1 MIIGLCLGVLLL
13 ITIFSVITGNVFTS
27 YSDVIGVDGTVLV
40 NGTATDFIVS
50 DQTIIFQ
57 VDGLI
62 GAMVMIVVLATLIA
76 VIGLRVLAS
85 GLSETSVKTLRTSIA
100 YGGLWGVLSVLSY
113 GLIVSIQTFGSII
126 YVVLTLLFVIGVFI
140 KLGDNG

>member
-1 MIIGLCLGVLLL
+1 MIVGFCLGVLLL

-27 YSDVIGVDGTVLV
+27 YSDVIGVDSTVLV
-40 NGTATDFIVS
+40 NGTGNEFAVAE
-50 DQTIIFQ
+50 QTIIFQ

-62 GAMVMIVVLATLIA
+62 GAMIMIVVLATLIA
-76 VIGLRVLAS
+76 IVGLRVLAS

-113 GLIVSIQTFGSII
+113 GLIVSIQTFGFII